1 MIIYEITKKILM
13 SNYIM
18 FLRVLLIFSIFYKSE
33 VFSKQS
39 FTLECKILMELE
51 NDQITKKKMYDQK
64 SLLIYIDKRNSW
76 INDLSFENWLSKNSE
91 DQEKIEKSFE
101 EDKKRYFFILR
112 IFSDKDKQKLESSD
126 LIKYEKFGGDL
137 AFKKNFYDYEGKV
150 FFSSEVSGRC
160 KKK

>member
-1 MIIYEITKKILM
+1 MI
-13 SNYIM
+13 
-18 FLRVLLIFSIFYKSE
+18 
-33 VFSKQS
+33 
-39 FTLECKILMELE
+39 
-51 NDQITKKKMYDQK
+51 
-64 SLLIYIDKRNSW
+64 KRNSW

-112 IFSDKDKQKLESSD
+112 KFSDKDKQKLESSD

-160 KKK
+160 KKNSYYYYNFYHLVL

>member
-1 MIIYEITKKILM
+1 
-13 SNYIM
+13 M

-33 VFSKQS
+33 VFSKKS
-39 FTLECKILMELE
+39 FTLECKILVELE
-51 NDQITKKKMYDQK
+51 NDQVANKRMYDQK
-64 SLLIYIDKRNSW
+64 SLLIYIDKRNLW

-101 EDKKRYFFILR
+101 EDKKTYFFILR
-112 IFSDKDKQKLESSD
+112 KFLDKDKQKLESSD
-126 LIKYEKFGGDL
+126 LIKYEKFGGYL
-137 AFKKNFYDYEGKV
+137 AFKKNFFDYEGNV